1 MQARLANK
9 HVIITGG
16 ARGMGAAHAMVLAR
30 HGATVHIADV
40 LHDEGRELAARA
52 REEGLAI
59 HYLELDVTDEQSW
72 MAAVQAAED
81 RWGDINVLV
90 NNAGIT
96 GQPGGFA
103 MEDPQIWNRTISV
116 NQTGVYLGMR
126 AVVPSMQRAGVGS
139 IINISSILGFVGDS
153 EYFAYNA
160 SKGALLT
167 MTRSAALKLAK
178 ENIRVNTVCP
188 GMVTTPMNEAEVELQ
203 KYIDATPM
211 GRMAQPE
218 EVSNV
223 VLFLASN
230 ESSYMTGSDL
240 IVDGG
245 FLAQ

>member
-1 MQARLANK
+1 MKARLANK

-16 ARGMGAAHAMVLAR
+16 ARGMGASHAMVLAR
-30 HGATVHIADV
+30 HGAKVHITDV

-59 HYLELDVTDEQSW
+59 NYLELDVTNEQSW
-72 MAAVQAAED
+72 KVAVQAAED

-103 MEDPQIWNRTISV
+103 LEDPQIWHRTIAI

-126 AVVPSMQRAGVGS
+126 AVVPSMRRAGVGS

-160 SKGALLT
+160 SQGALLT

-188 GMVTTPMNEAEVELQ
+188 GMVATPMNEAEVELQ
-203 KYIDATPM
+203 EYIDATPM

-218 EVSNV
+218 EVSNA
-223 VLFLASN
+223 VLFLASD
-230 ESSYMTGSDL
+230 ESSYVTGSDL
-240 IVDGG
+240 VVDGG

>member
-1 MQARLANK
+1 MPLRLANK

-16 ARGMGAAHAMVLAR
+16 ARGMGAAHATVLAR
-30 HGATVHIADV
+30 HGAKVHIADV
-40 LHDEGRELAARA
+40 LHDEGRAFAERARA
-52 REEGLAI
+52 DGLAI
-59 HYLELDVTDEQSW
+59 EYLELDVTSEQSW
-72 MAAVQAAED
+72 KDALQASEQ
-81 RWGDINVLV
+81 RWGDVNVLV

-103 MEDPQIWNRTISV
+103 VEEPHIWNRTIGV
-116 NQTGVYLGMR
+116 NQTGVYLGLR
-126 AVVPSMQRAGVGS
+126 AVVPSMQRASAGS
-139 IINISSILGFVGDS
+139 IINVSSILGFVGDS

-178 ENIRVNTVCP
+178 QNIRVNNVCP
-188 GMVTTPMNEAEVELQ
+188 GMVATPMNEAEVELQ
-203 KYIDATPM
+203 EYIDATPM

-223 VLFLASN
+223 VLFLASD
-230 ESSYMTGSDL
+230 ESSYVTGTDL
-240 IVDGG
+240 VVDGG

>member
-9 HVIITGG
+9 HVFITGG
-16 ARGMGAAHAMVLAR
+16 TRGMGAAHAMVLAR
-30 HGATVHIADV
+30 HGAKVHIADV
-40 LHDEGRELAARA
+40 LHDEGRKLAAQA
-52 REEGLAI
+52 REDGLAI
-59 HYLELDVTDEQSW
+59 HYLELDVTSEQSW
-72 MAAVQAAED
+72 QDAVQAAEE

-103 MEDPQIWNRTISV
+103 IEDPQFWNRTIAV

-139 IINISSILGFVGDS
+139 IVNISSILGFVGDS

-178 ENIRVNTVCP
+178 QNIRVNTVCP
-188 GMVTTPMNEAEVELQ
+188 GMVATPMNEAEVELQ
-203 KYIDATPM
+203 AYIDATPM
-211 GRMAQPE
+211 GRMAKPE

-223 VLFLASN
+223 VLFLASD
-230 ESSYMTGSDL
+230 ESSYVTGTDL
-240 IVDGG
+240 VVDGG